1 MTIDR
6 TSSRFIPGLPQKK
19 IATGP
24 GNFFG
29 LTPVYVSH
37 PNGRGIAAPCPPPPL
52 GGRRCMM
59 GATMRSG
66 YLSFRLGAPQSF
78 LSVLRRLAD
87 AKLTIPVFVIGSISI
102 IVLGSSILPQHWLAR
117 IANATPRQP
126 VALTMKSPGA
136 GSSALPNYMTTFVF
150 GFLEFDWPPGQVP
163 GFGPIT

>member
-19 IATGP
+19 IAAAA
-24 GNFFG
+24 GNFLG
-29 LTPVYVSH
+29 LTPVYASH
-37 PNGRGIAAPCPPPPL
+37 PDARDIATSCPLPPL

-59 GATMRSG
+59 GTTMRSE
-66 YLSFRLGAPQSF
+66 YLSFRFGAPQSF
-78 LSVLRRLAD
+78 LSVLRRLVD
-87 AKLTIPVFVIGSISI
+87 TKLAIPVFVIGSISI
-102 IVLGSSILPQHWLAR
+102 IVMGSSILPQHWLVR
-117 IANATPRQP
+117 TANATARQP